1 MRRPRGRCRAVFFL
15 TAIDGGMIHSFVRQ
29 QNRTVSVV
37 VSAPKPGPG
46 RASLMTTPWLLTC
59 PPNAALVNLIRGWRN
74 RSTHRFTAS
83 FQGFSASCY
92 ELKGGFRWGFAL

>member
-1 MRRPRGRCRAVFFL
+1 
-15 TAIDGGMIHSFVRQ
+15 
-29 QNRTVSVV
+29 
-37 VSAPKPGPG
+37 
-46 RASLMTTPWLLTC
+46 MTTPWLLTC

-92 ELKGGFRWGFAL
+92 ELKGGFRWGSPFNISQNGVTTSFIACR